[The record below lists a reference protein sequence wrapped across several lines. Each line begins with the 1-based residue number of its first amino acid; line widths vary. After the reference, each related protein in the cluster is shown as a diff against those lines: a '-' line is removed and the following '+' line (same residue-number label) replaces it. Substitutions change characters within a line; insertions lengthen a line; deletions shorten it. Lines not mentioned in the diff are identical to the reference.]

1 VSEIKISEYQHQVAL
16 FQWIAAAKLSKKP
29 NFWKLKFAHCSL
41 SGVKL
46 SMGQAV
52 KVKRSG
58 AIRGVPDVFLPIPVG
73 ERHGLYIEMK
83 TKGGKVSPEQNEFL
97 EYAMEVGYVSAV
109 CFSAKEAIELIEKYL
124 QGDFS

>member
-1 VSEIKISEYQHQVAL
+1 MSEIKISEYQHQVAL
-16 FQWIAAAKLSKKP
+16 FTWIKAAQLSKRP
-29 NFWKLKFAHCSL
+29 HYWKLKFAHCSL

-46 SMGQAV
+46 SMGQAM

-58 AIRGVPDVFLPIPVG
+58 GIRGVPDVFLPIPIG
-73 ERHGLYIEMK
+73 QRHGLYIEMK

-97 EYAMEVGYVSAV
+97 EYAMESDYISAV

-124 QGDFS
+124 QGTFS